1 MTLVVPADIPDEE
14 NLGRIVVSK
23 GQAKYAR
30 NNNRNQINAF
40 LEKEGEKA
48 ISVDRIDIAPSQ
60 DVLVANGE
68 KVAAARK
75 RPDGS
80 KRTFYGWAVIIAEKA
95 RDNMRKVVSS
105 PQKDNPYHA
114 DIILPDLAVRDRE
127 EQKGHAQELA
137 DNSTWRERPQP

>member
-1 MTLVVPADIPDEE
+1 MVVPADISGKE

-30 NNNRNQINAF
+30 RHNRNQINAF

-48 ISVDRIDIAPSQ
+48 ISVDRLDVAPSQ

-75 RPDGS
+75 R
-80 KRTFYGWAVIIAEKA
+80 TFYGWAVIIAKKA
-95 RDNMRKVVSS
+95 GANMRKVVFS

-114 DIILPDLAVRDRE
+114 DIILPDLAAKDRE

>member
-1 MTLVVPADIPDEE
+1 MVVPADISGKE

-30 NNNRNQINAF
+30 RHNRNQINAF
-40 LEKEGEKA
+40 LEKEGKKA
-48 ISVDRIDIAPSQ
+48 ISVDRLDVAPSQ

-75 RPDGS
+75 R
-80 KRTFYGWAVIIAEKA
+80 TFYGWAVIIAKKA
-95 RDNMRKVVSS
+95 EANMRKVVSS

-114 DIILPDLAVRDRE
+114 DIILPDLAAKDRE

-137 DNSTWRERPQP
+137 DNSTWRERPQS

>member
-1 MTLVVPADIPDEE
+1 MVVPADISDKE

-23 GQAKYAR
+23 GQARYAR
-30 NNNRNQINAF
+30 RHDRNQINAF

-48 ISVDRIDIAPSQ
+48 ISVDRLDVAPSQ

-75 RPDGS
+75 RPDGT
-80 KRTFYGWAVIIAEKA
+80 KRTFYGWAVIITEKA
-95 RDNMRKVVSS
+95 RANTRKVVSS
-105 PQKDNPYHA
+105 PQRGNLYHA
-114 DIILPDLAVRDRE
+114 DIILPDLAVKDRE

>member
-1 MTLVVPADIPDEE
+1 MVVPADISDKE
-14 NLGRIVVSK
+14 NLGRIVSSS

-30 NNNRNQINAF
+30 RHNRNQINAF
-40 LEKEGEKA
+40 LEKEGKKA
-48 ISVDRIDIAPSQ
+48 ISVDRLDVAPSQ

-75 RPDGS
+75 R
-80 KRTFYGWAVIIAEKA
+80 TFYGWAVIIAKKA
-95 RDNMRKVVSS
+95 EANMRKVVSS

-114 DIILPDLAVRDRE
+114 DIILPDLAAKDRE

-137 DNSTWRERPQP
+137 DNSTWRERPQS